1 METGFDQGGPGL
13 HPAHPVDAQASLVLE
28 GFDRGTGTGAE
39 EAVGID
45 GDAPVSQGGQAVLD
59 VGDGLAPVTQG
70 EGESSRRDRDRSY
83 R

>member
-1 METGFDQGGPGL
+1 METGLDQGGPGL

-28 GFDRGTGTGAE
+28 GFDRGAGAGAE

-45 GDAPVSQGGQAVLD
+45 GHAPVGQGGQAVLH
-59 VGDGLAPVTQG
+59 VGHRLAPVTQG
-70 EGESSRRDRDRSY
+70 EGQSGRCDRDRSY